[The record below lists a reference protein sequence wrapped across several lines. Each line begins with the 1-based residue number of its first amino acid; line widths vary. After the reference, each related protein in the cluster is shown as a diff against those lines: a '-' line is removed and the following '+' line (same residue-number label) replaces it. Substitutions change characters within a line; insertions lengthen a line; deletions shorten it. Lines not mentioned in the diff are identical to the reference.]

1 MPYYAELCPAMLA
14 VTYSNG
20 IQYRSIVR
28 ERGRGGARGR
38 EGGGAI
44 VREDRGCKG
53 EGIYTILG
61 VVAVGSCTCRCKGLM
76 WLVVV
81 WCCVS

>member
-1 MPYYAELCPAMLA
+1 M
-14 VTYSNG
+14 
-20 IQYRSIVR
+20 R
-28 ERGRGGARGR
+28 EDRGGGARGRGRGGAR
-38 EGGGAI
+38 
-44 VREDRGCKG
+44 EDRGRGCKR
-53 EGIYTILG
+53 ERGIYTILG